1 MRRLALLAAFALTA
15 CATTPPANPQDD
27 FWANLSTHCGKAF
40 PGTLVSDEAVDADFK
55 GRPLMMHIRSCTDS
69 EIRIPFHVGP
79 KDADGKWDRSR
90 TWVITRTTTG
100 LRLKHDHR
108 HEDGSEDRLS
118 QYGGDTATAGT
129 ATAQTFPVDAES
141 IALFR
146 REGRDVSVTNVW
158 EVEISAKGAAD
169 PRFAYILRRIGENAR
184 FFRVEFDLGTTVVAP
199 PPWGS

>member
-1 MRRLALLAAFALTA
+1 MRRFALLTSLALTA
-15 CATTPPANPQDD
+15 CATTPPANPQDA
-27 FWANLSTHCGKAF
+27 FWANLSAHCGKAF
-40 PGTLVSDEAVDADFK
+40 PGKLASDEAADADFK
-55 GRPLMMHIRSCTDS
+55 GRPLMMHVRTCTDS

-79 KDADGKWDRSR
+79 KETDGNWDRSR

-108 HEDGSEDRLS
+108 HEDGSEDKLT

-129 ATAQTFPVDAES
+129 ATAQAFPVDAES

-158 EVEISAKGAAD
+158 EVEVSDKNAAN
-169 PRFAYILRRIGENAR
+169 PQFAYVLRRTGENAR
-184 FFRVEFDLGTTVVAP
+184 FFRVEFDLSTTVVAP
-199 PPWGS
+199 PPWGR